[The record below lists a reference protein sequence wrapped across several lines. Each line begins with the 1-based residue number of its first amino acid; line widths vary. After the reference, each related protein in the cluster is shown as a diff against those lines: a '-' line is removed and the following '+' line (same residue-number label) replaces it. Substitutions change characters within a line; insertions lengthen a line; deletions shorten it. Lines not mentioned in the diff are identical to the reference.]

1 MQDGFIKVASITPRV
16 RVADV
21 AFNVE
26 SCLAAIEEAA
36 GNRGAKVVVLPELCI
51 TGYTCEDL
59 FWQDALL
66 DAAERGL
73 VSIAARTADVDAL
86 LLLGLPVRVAGS
98 SNASTSAVRA
108 AMETNPRSAA
118 SRRASCQNRSSQV

>member
-51 TGYTCEDL
+51 TGYTCGDL
-59 FWQDALL
+59 FLKPFLIRQAQESLL
-66 DAAERGL
+66 ELAH
-73 VSIAARTADVDAL
+73 RTADTEVL
-86 LLLGLPVRVAGS
+86 FIVGMPILI
-98 SNASTSAVRA
+98 
-108 AMETNPRSAA
+108 
-118 SRRASCQNRSSQV
+118 

>member
-36 GNRGAKVVVLPELCI
+36 GNCGAKVVVLPELCI

-73 VSIAARTADVDAL
+73 VSIAARTAVVVAL
-86 LLLGLPVRVAGS
+86 LLLGLPVRVAG
-98 SNASTSAVRA
+98 
-108 AMETNPRSAA
+108 
-118 SRRASCQNRSSQV
+118 

>member
-36 GNRGAKVVVLPELCI
+36 GNCGAKVVVLPELCI
-51 TGYTCEDL
+51 TGYTC
-59 FWQDALL
+59 
-66 DAAERGL
+66 
-73 VSIAARTADVDAL
+73 
-86 LLLGLPVRVAGS
+86 
-98 SNASTSAVRA
+98 
-108 AMETNPRSAA
+108 
-118 SRRASCQNRSSQV
+118 

>member
-36 GNRGAKVVVLPELCI
+36 GNRGAKVVVLP
-51 TGYTCEDL
+51 
-59 FWQDALL
+59 
-66 DAAERGL
+66 
-73 VSIAARTADVDAL
+73 
-86 LLLGLPVRVAGS
+86 
-98 SNASTSAVRA
+98 
-108 AMETNPRSAA
+108 
-118 SRRASCQNRSSQV
+118 

>member
-66 DAAERGL
+66 DAAEKGVAEL
-73 VSIAARTADVDAL
+73 VSATAEDDVIVL
-86 LLLGLPVRVAGS
+86 AGD
-98 SNASTSAVRA
+98 R
-108 AMETNPRSAA
+108 
-118 SRRASCQNRSSQV
+118 